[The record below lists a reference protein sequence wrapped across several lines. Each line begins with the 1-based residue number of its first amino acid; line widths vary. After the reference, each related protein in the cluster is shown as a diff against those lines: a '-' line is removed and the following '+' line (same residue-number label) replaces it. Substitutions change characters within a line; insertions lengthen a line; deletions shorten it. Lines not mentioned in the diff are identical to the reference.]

1 MRKIAFSRNILLQNH
16 LEFLNS
22 TLKSVDLDLVINNS
36 DNLPIIF
43 IMGSARSGTTL
54 ALQLFSLS
62 KSIAYPSN
70 FTSRFYKAPLIG
82 ALIDK
87 IMFDDTL
94 DFKSETSIERGT
106 DFSSNLG
113 KTKGL
118 LEPNEYWFLWKYL
131 LFGDDFLDKEIDDI
145 SRIPMTKLE
154 QKNVKETISSLPLI
168 YQKPYLFKGNLFNY
182 VIPKIQSIFENSIF
196 VYVKRDTASNVASL
210 KRAREKYFDNSKLW
224 YSFKIPEYHFL
235 KNISNIDKQITGQV
249 YYNNQAIQNG
259 LKKIDKSKKMTVDY
273 DDLCKNPDQYF
284 ENLRE
289 LIHDSYNFD
298 IGGYTGPNNFKNSKI
313 TDHDYREKIHNYLE
327 YFKGLNHEQS

>member
-1 MRKIAFSRNILLQNH
+1 MRKIAYSRNKLLQNQ
-16 LEFLNS
+16 LELLNT
-22 TLKSVDLDLVINNS
+22 TLKKVDLDLLVNNGH
-36 DNLPIIF
+36 NLPLIF
-43 IMGSARSGTTL
+43 IFGSARSGTTL

-70 FTSRFYKAPLIG
+70 FTSRFYKAPLVG

-94 DFKSETSIERGT
+94 NFKSETLIER
-106 DFSSNLG
+106 SNGFTSDLG

-131 LFGDDFLDKEIDDI
+131 LFGDTFLDKDIDDI
-145 SRIPMTKLE
+145 SNIPMTKLE

-168 YQKPYLFKGNLFNY
+168 YQKPYLLKGMLFNY

-196 VYVKRDTASNVASL
+196 VHVKRDIASNVASL
-210 KRAREKYFDNSKLW
+210 KRAREKYFDNFNLW

-235 KNISNIDKQITGQV
+235 KTISNIDKQITGQV
-249 YYNNQAIQNG
+249 YFNNKAIQNG
-259 LKKIDKSKKMTVDY
+259 LKKIDKSKKMTIDY
-273 DDLCKNPDQYF
+273 DNLCKNPNQYF

-289 LIHDSYNFD
+289 LINNSYNFD

-313 TDHDYREKIHNYLE
+313 TDNDYREKINDYHE
-327 YFKGLNHEQS
+327 YFKGLYHE